1 MITGKAMYE
10 GPHSGV
16 EAWIETMDGEI
27 EDLQT
32 KFGQIKTYK
41 CLGKRETKLK
51 QVRAYGRNG
60 EVSMQK
66 RLELGR
72 AFVAVED
79 DSVDG
84 WSPVKRLEFDDD
96 AWNVEQ
102 QAPAWVDLPN
112 NGNLMGTPQQESMF
126 AMPVTGMHMVAN
138 PAYIDDDTWNEQ
150 RRVITRFYKARI
162 PMQHRHLIA
171 LVKEGDVDGMKT
183 ALLGV
188 ARNDPKK
195 HAKAVRTKII
205 MKNST
210 MIKLSNYN
218 SFIHSWLQLMRDDFG
233 IMKSIKCCHAGT
245 IGEDCGHKMDQEEF
259 VKGCMT
265 TIRIFTPSMAIDF
278 DAAFRQGNPWKLAQF
293 EAYITRY
300 TEDGKLVVERGA
312 AERVKQPAPKATTK
326 QTSSLQDEEEAKYA
340 VGGNIYQT
348 QQAKFQERYG
358 EYDDGSGQRYDLDAH
373 HDGQQ
378 VYEDGMPRTDSQDQW
393 QQWECKAPDGVQT
406 KMQEL
411 KEQLKEAQV
420 KAFGGGYR
428 EQYRGQE
435 GGGKGYNQ
443 WGKGGKGDNQWGKGD
458 KGGKGKGFAWNDD
471 PNIPPGIEYM
481 NVPHHC
487 TNCVKLNQSERTIE
501 SHNRDTCNKPGGQMQ
516 GCTPWECN
524 KTMKEKDWY
533 TKLKILKDIAEEAKQ
548 SPTVKEEKQ
557 DDGNQ
562 KMSAN
567 TYDSPNLKRSQV
579 KHAQTG
585 SPMQASPRHQEGAGG
600 YGDGSPMRQSPT
612 KTSPSRAREGLIA
625 QEEAER
631 KRRIIEDA
639 KTQWEEEEAEKQ
651 AQLRWDKE
659 GTYDGT
665 ARPFKVVI
673 ENDMDQHIEAHLRNV
688 TDGHEPEMSTRK
700 FQEASSIA
708 TAAAVLT
715 IKHLFEADDATKR
728 LNKESMLAELQAHL
742 EDATKRW
749 TTCSGN
755 GIVGVKAAMKYKEL
769 CAEIDHYTHLV
780 KEVQHY
786 AKVQKTIGSMDADTQ
801 SEEEIE
807 VERGL
812 EEIDEK
818 YAQIEQ
824 DLEIAH
830 GFASVDNGDDPSRR
844 LARTDENAF
853 TWALGNPD
861 DMEMQQYQR
870 LAGGNDTTMQEAPNE
885 EHEEESTDIRE
896 YARAKIRK
904 AKDCRKQGLS
914 KEDREAILKRRKA
927 ITTVEM
933 ARVHQQTK
941 EIVPHQQ
948 REDTE
953 RTKWDMI
960 GYDMSALWAKVYRNV
975 AIEDDHRLKCRR
987 QLDSGCCGLNMLK
1000 DILFFI
1006 YGTADGSCI
1015 KVSTAVEG
1023 QMGTA
1028 ARYGI
1033 AVGSLPTIDNVNDR
1047 RVQHRRA
1054 FQLGLSILD
1063 STYHELINENRFDIE
1078 ADGNPSPHRVD
1089 KKNMCIFMYEHDE
1102 TRRCIV
1108 PLTWQR
1114 DAIYL
1119 DFRPL
1124 TENEGI
1130 EYVRNHPMK
1139 DSDWTL
1145 GANIN
1150 EKALQVR
1157 HKNEQ
1162 IVEDVEA
1169 LPFVD
1174 EKVDPYHDEKVRD
1187 LEIAHDIPEH
1197 MSVPHH
1203 CNVRDSSKMHIG
1215 DRLEQYELEQT
1226 LANSSPNPQCW

>member
-1 MITGKAMYE
+1 
-10 GPHSGV
+10 
-16 EAWIETMDGEI
+16 
-27 EDLQT
+27 
-32 KFGQIKTYK
+32 
-41 CLGKRETKLK
+41 
-51 QVRAYGRNG
+51 
-60 EVSMQK
+60 
-66 RLELGR
+66 
-72 AFVAVED
+72 
-79 DSVDG
+79 
-84 WSPVKRLEFDDD
+84 
-96 AWNVEQ
+96 
-102 QAPAWVDLPN
+102 
-112 NGNLMGTPQQESMF
+112 
-126 AMPVTGMHMVAN
+126 
-138 PAYIDDDTWNEQ
+138 
-150 RRVITRFYKARI
+150 
-162 PMQHRHLIA
+162 
-171 LVKEGDVDGMKT
+171 
-183 ALLGV
+183 
-188 ARNDPKK
+188 
-195 HAKAVRTKII
+195 
-205 MKNST
+205 
-210 MIKLSNYN
+210 
-218 SFIHSWLQLMRDDFG
+218 
-233 IMKSIKCCHAGT
+233 
-245 IGEDCGHKMDQEEF
+245 
-259 VKGCMT
+259 
-265 TIRIFTPSMAIDF
+265 
-278 DAAFRQGNPWKLAQF
+278 
-293 EAYITRY
+293 
-300 TEDGKLVVERGA
+300 
-312 AERVKQPAPKATTK
+312 
-326 QTSSLQDEEEAKYA
+326 
-340 VGGNIYQT
+340 
-348 QQAKFQERYG
+348 
-358 EYDDGSGQRYDLDAH
+358 
-373 HDGQQ
+373 
-378 VYEDGMPRTDSQDQW
+378 
-393 QQWECKAPDGVQT
+393 
-406 KMQEL
+406 
-411 KEQLKEAQV
+411 
-420 KAFGGGYR
+420 
-428 EQYRGQE
+428 
-435 GGGKGYNQ
+435 
-443 WGKGGKGDNQWGKGD
+443 
-458 KGGKGKGFAWNDD
+458 
-471 PNIPPGIEYM
+471 
-481 NVPHHC
+481 
-487 TNCVKLNQSERTIE
+487 
-501 SHNRDTCNKPGGQMQ
+501 
-516 GCTPWECN
+516 
-524 KTMKEKDWY
+524 
-533 TKLKILKDIAEEAKQ
+533 
-548 SPTVKEEKQ
+548 
-557 DDGNQ
+557 
-562 KMSAN
+562 
-567 TYDSPNLKRSQV
+567 
-579 KHAQTG
+579 
-585 SPMQASPRHQEGAGG
+585 
-600 YGDGSPMRQSPT
+600 
-612 KTSPSRAREGLIA
+612 
-625 QEEAER
+625 
-631 KRRIIEDA
+631 
-639 KTQWEEEEAEKQ
+639 
-651 AQLRWDKE
+651 
-659 GTYDGT
+659 
-665 ARPFKVVI
+665 VVI

-830 GFASVDNGDDPSRR
+830 GFASVDNGASGSQTFHPDGIRR

-853 TWALGNPD
+853 TWALGNPE

-885 EHEEESTDIRE
+885 EHEEEPTDIRE

-953 RTKWDMI
+953 RTTWDMI
-960 GYDMSALWAKVYRNV
+960 DYDMSALWAKVYRNV

-1203 CNVRDSSKMHIG
+1203 CNVCRPNVRDSSKMHIG

>member
-1 MITGKAMYE
+1 M
-10 GPHSGV
+10 
-16 EAWIETMDGEI
+16 
-27 EDLQT
+27 
-32 KFGQIKTYK
+32 
-41 CLGKRETKLK
+41 
-51 QVRAYGRNG
+51 
-60 EVSMQK
+60 
-66 RLELGR
+66 
-72 AFVAVED
+72 ED
-79 DSVDG
+79 DSIDG
-84 WSPVKRLEFDDD
+84 WSPVKRIDFDATD
-96 AWNVEQ
+96 EQ
-102 QAPAWVDLPN
+102 RAPAWVGSLAEND
-112 NGNLMGTPQQESMF
+112 NLAGTPQQEIMF
-126 AMPVTGMHMVAN
+126 AMPVTGMHMIAN
-138 PAYIDDDTWNEQ
+138 PAYIDDEKWKEQ
-150 RRVITRFYKARI
+150 RRAITRFYRTRI
-162 PMQHRHLIA
+162 PTQYKHLVSQIQ
-171 LVKEGDVDGMKT
+171 EGDVDGMKT

-195 HAKAVRTKII
+195 HAKAVRMKI
-205 MKNST
+205 MKKNSA
-210 MIKLSNYN
+210 MLKFSNYN

-233 IMKSIKCCHAGT
+233 IIKTIKCCPAG
-245 IGEDCGHKMDQEEF
+245 IRGEDCGHKMNEDEF

-278 DAAFRQGNPWKLAQF
+278 DAAFRQGNPWGLTKF
-293 EAYITRY
+293 EEYITRY
-300 TEDGKLVVERGA
+300 TTNGDLVVEKGA
-312 AERVKQPAPKATTK
+312 AERAKQPTPKATTK
-326 QTSSLQDEEEAKYA
+326 RTASLQDEAAKFAMDDHYSGTSPA
-340 VGGNIYQT
+340 SYSAI
-348 QQAKFQERYG
+348 QQARLQEQHKK
-358 EYDDGSGQRYDLDAH
+358 YDDGSGQRYDLDAY
-373 HDGQQ
+373 HDEQQ
-378 VYEDGMPRTDSQDQW
+378 VYEDGQPRTDSRDQW
-393 QQWECKAPDGVQT
+393 QQWECKALEENND

-411 KEQLKEAQV
+411 KEQIKEAQMH
-420 KAFGGGYR
+420 AFGGGYR
-428 EQYRGQE
+428 EPYRGQE

-458 KGGKGKGFAWNDD
+458 KGGKGKGSAWNAD

-487 TNCVKLNQSERTIE
+487 TRCVKLGQSARTVE
-501 SHNRDTCNKPGGQMQ
+501 SHNWDTCNKPGGGMA

-524 KTMKEKDWY
+524 KVMKEKDWY
-533 TKLKILKDIAEEAKQ
+533 IKLKILKDIAEEEKQ
-548 SPTVKEEKQ
+548 SPEVKEEKQ

-562 KMSAN
+562 KMSADI
-567 TYDSPNLKRSQV
+567 YDSPNLKRSQV
-579 KHAQTG
+579 KQVQTG
-585 SPMQASPRHQEGAGG
+585 SPMQTSPRHQEGAGG
-600 YGDGSPMRQSPT
+600 YGNGSPMWQSPT
-612 KTSPSRAREGLIA
+612 KTSPSRAREGLMA
-625 QEEAER
+625 QAEAER
-631 KRRIIEDA
+631 KRRIIEDE
-639 KTQWEEEEAEKQ
+639 KTQWENEEAERQ
-651 AQLRWDKE
+651 AELRWDTE

-665 ARPFKVVI
+665 ARPLTVVI
-673 ENDMDQHIEAHLRNV
+673 ENDMDQHIEAHLRNI
-688 TDGHEPEMSTRK
+688 TDGHEPKMSTRK
-700 FQEASSIA
+700 FQEASRMA
-708 TAAAVLT
+708 TAAAILT
-715 IKHLFEADDATKR
+715 IKQLFEADDATKR

-749 TTCSGN
+749 TTCNGN
-755 GIVGVKAAMKYKEL
+755 GIVGIKAAMKYKEL

-786 AKVQKTIGSMDADTQ
+786 AKVQKTIRSMDADTK

-807 VERGL
+807 VKRGL
-812 EEIDEK
+812 EEIEEK

-830 GFASVDNGDDPSRR
+830 SFASVDNSDDPSRL

-853 TWALGNPD
+853 PWALINPD
-861 DMEMQQYQR
+861 DMEAQQCQR
-870 LAGGNDTTMQEAPNE
+870 FTGGNDATMQEAADE
-885 EHEEESTDIRE
+885 EHEEEPTDIRE

-914 KEDREAILKRRKA
+914 KENREAILKRRKA

-941 EIVPHQQ
+941 EIVQHQQ
-948 REDTE
+948 KEDVE
-953 RTKWDMI
+953 RANWEKID
-960 GYDMSALWAKVYRNV
+960 YDMSALWAKVYRNV

-1089 KKNMCIFMYEHDE
+1089 KKNMCIFMYEHDQ

-1124 TENEGI
+1124 KENEGI

-1150 EKALQVR
+1150 EQALQVR

-1162 IVEDVEA
+1162 ITEDVEA

-1174 EKVDPYHDEKVRD
+1174 EKVNSQAY
-1187 LEIAHDIPEH
+1187 

-1203 CNVRDSSKMHIG
+1203 SNVGDSSKMHIG
-1215 DRLEQYELEQT
+1215 DRLEQYNLEQT